1 MIIGCLFV
9 LTTLCSQCGPSVDP
23 SLTKAIIEVESGGN
37 PFAIGDNTDRRSY
50 FPGSRSEAVQLA
62 GHLLSKGHNIDMG
75 LMQINSCH
83 LGGKGPSLEVLF
95 DPCGNVNFGTILLAE
110 NFRNYSG
117 NPDKRQVLF
126 KALSAYN
133 TGSAWRGPSYINRIL
148 KAVKAPYR
156 VAVVNPPKERS
167 SRRSKASTAGYSSKS
182 DDYYSSP
189 LFFPGGNL

>member
-23 SLTKAIIEVESGGN
+23 SLTKVIIQVESGGN
-37 PFAIGDNTDRRSY
+37 PYAIGDNTARESY
-50 FPGSRSEAVQLA
+50 FPVSKTEAVQLA
-62 GHLLSKGHNIDMG
+62 EYLLSKGHNIDMG

-83 LGGKGPSLEVLF
+83 LGKKGLSLDVLF
-95 DPCGNVNFGTILLAE
+95 DPCGNVNFGTRLLSE

-167 SRRSKASTAGYSSKS
+167 SRRSKTSTAGYSSKS
-182 DDYYSSP
+182 GDYYSSP
-189 LFFPGGNL
+189 LFFPGGDL

>member
-1 MIIGCLFV
+1 VII
-9 LTTLCSQCGPSVDP
+9 Q
-23 SLTKAIIEVESGGN
+23 VESGGN
-37 PFAIGDNTDRRSY
+37 PFAIGDNTARESY
-50 FPGSRSEAVQLA
+50 FPASKTEAVQLA
-62 GHLLSKGHNIDMG
+62 EYLLSKGHSIDMG

-83 LGGKGPSLEVLF
+83 LGKKGLSLDVLF
-95 DPCGNVNFGTILLAE
+95 DPCGNVNFGTRLLSE
-110 NFRNYSG
+110 NFRIHSG
-117 NPDKRQVLF
+117 DSDKRQVLF

-133 TGSAWRGPSYINRIL
+133 TGSAWRGPGYINRIL

-189 LFFPGGNL
+189 LFFSGGDL

>member
-23 SLTKAIIEVESGGN
+23 SLTKAIIAVESGGN
-37 PFAIGDNTDRRSY
+37 PFAIGDNTARESY
-50 FPGSRSEAVQLA
+50 FPASKTEAVQLA
-62 GHLLSKGHNIDMG
+62 EYLLSKGHSIDMG

-83 LGGKGPSLEVLF
+83 LGKKGLSLDVLF
-95 DPCGNVNFGTILLAE
+95 DPCGNVNFGTRLLSE
-110 NFRNYSG
+110 NFRIHSG
-117 NPDKRQVLF
+117 DSDKRQVLF

-133 TGSAWRGPSYINRIL
+133 TGSAWRGPGYINRIL